1 MINKLLILIIISILL
16 ISCLEVDSVITL
28 KENGTGVW
36 NLQYRI
42 SQEAAFITP
51 GLEFSGFNYFPLNE
65 DDLRKRTNEITGLEL
80 INVSSKET
88 PEFIEFNAEMSFL
101 NTGNIASFFNDQ
113 AASPLVVISS
123 DEDGLFKLKIE
134 NPYMQDID
142 QDTLR
147 LLSALY
153 SNNMINIVVELPGIV
168 TDSSTGRLSEDPQQA
183 GLEMRTTEIITLL
196 EPLEWII
203 NYE

>member
-28 KENGTGVW
+28 KENGTGGW

-80 INVSSKET
+80 INVSSRET
-88 PEFIEFNAEMSFL
+88 PEFIEFNTEMSFL
-101 NTGNIASFFNDQ
+101 NTANIASFFNDQ

-123 DEDGLFKLKIE
+123 DEDGLFKLTIE

-153 SNNMINIVVELPGIV
+153 SNNIINIVVELPGIV

-183 GLEMRTTEIITLL
+183 SLEMRTTEIITLL